1 MLSKEHMLEK
11 DRLIDKLY
19 TDNKDLHLKL
29 ERLTHERN
37 DALTKFSESEKYW
50 RQKLHKQEHE
60 QDSMAEMTH

>member
-1 MLSKEHMLEK
+1 MLEK

-19 TDNKDLHLKL
+19 SDNKDLHLKV

-50 RQKLHKQEHE
+50 RQKLSKQERE
-60 QDSMAEMTH
+60 NDTVNELTH